1 MQKSYEVVVKFTGG
15 LLVGLTHTTVQSW
28 PRKVG
33 QVVAKPI
40 GGSPYVVVSCVE
52 VRK

>member
-1 MQKSYEVVVKFTGG
+1 MTTYTVTVEFTGG
-15 LLVGLTHTTVQSW
+15 LLKGLTHTTTQSW
-28 PRKVG
+28 PRRVG